1 MIYAAKVGF
10 VANLLRK
17 AKIVIRDREL
27 KPAGYASKFFAN
39 QERKVTNLI

>member
-1 MIYAAKVGF
+1 MCMIYAAKVGF

-27 KPAGYASKFFAN
+27 KPAGLPPNFLPTKK
-39 QERKVTNLI
+39 ER